1 MLIKIGTKTVDVR
14 PACSTGVIPSRVT
27 SRGRAA
33 RQHRAPFT
41 VRLDRELVRAVS
53 HHAERDRF
61 PFDADERER
70 IVD

>member
-14 PACSTGVIPSRVT
+14 PACSTGVIP